1 MYSYPLSDFTA
12 QALKNILFSLYSKGL
27 LLSKAVNGQ
36 FFVPQELCDRIY
48 DTSMKEKIV
57 NAMKNTP
64 DLVGIEIRDDQL
76 VFTGFLGNYYPS
88 GIIAEEHVTSEASEQ
103 QEETQ
108 LTSVELQEHSEQSET
123 PATQQTPET
132 QTVQAAPATSEVQ
145 AISVFLDYFINHC
158 KTVNY
163 IQLVSPET
171 DNERYTMRGWFNQ
184 LGWKG
189 IEDRPLRTYFYERLS
204 GHTAFKTEENK
215 RKWLEARKAEKEQR
229 NNSNSQSID
238 EQQFAECEQPEEPE
252 DDQPAEFES
261 CSAAPE
267 CGQTAQSENV
277 EAASECEQPEGEQPA
292 EQTECEHLEQETEQ
306 VENTEPATGM

>member
-12 QALKNILFSLYSKGL
+12 QSLKNILFSLYSKGS

-36 FFVPQELCDRIY
+36 FFVPEELCYKIA
-48 DTSMKEKIV
+48 DTSMKEKIM

-64 DLVGIEIRDDQL
+64 DLVGIEIKDDQL
-76 VFTGFLGNYYPS
+76 VFSGFLGNYYPS
-88 GIIAEEHVTSEASEQ
+88 GIIAEEHVTSEMSEQ
-103 QEETQ
+103 QEETR
-108 LTSVELQEHSEQSET
+108 LTSVELQEYSEHAKTQATEQTSET
-123 PATQQTPET
+123 QATQET
-132 QTVQAAPATSEVQ
+132 PATSEVQ
-145 AISVFLDYFINHC
+145 AISVFLDYFIKHC
-158 KTVNY
+158 NDVSY

-184 LGWKG
+184 IGWKG

-204 GHTAFKTEENK
+204 GHTAFRTEEHK
-215 RKWLEARKAEKEQR
+215 RKWLENRKAEKEQR

-238 EQQFAECEQPEEPE
+238 EQQ
-252 DDQPAEFES
+252 
-261 CSAAPE
+261 
-267 CGQTAQSENV
+267 
-277 EAASECEQPEGEQPA
+277 ASECEQPEGEQPA

>member
-12 QALKNILFSLYSKGL
+12 QSLKNILFSLYSKGQ

-36 FFVPQELCDRIY
+36 FFVPQELCDRVY
-48 DTSMKEKIV
+48 NYTNPEWIV

-64 DLVGIEIRDDQL
+64 DLVGIEIKDDQL
-76 VFTGFLGNYYPS
+76 VFSGFLGNYYPS
-88 GIIAEEHVTSEASEQ
+88 GIIAEEHVTSEMSEYSEQ
-103 QEETQ
+103 GETQ
-108 LTSVELQEHSEQSET
+108 LPELQEYSEQSET
-123 PATQQTPET
+123 QATEQTPET
-132 QTVQAAPATSEVQ
+132 QTAQETPATEETSEVQ
-145 AISVFLDYFINHC
+145 AISVFLDYFIKHC
-158 KTVNY
+158 NDVSY

-184 LGWKG
+184 IGWKG

-204 GHTAFKTEENK
+204 GHTAFRTEEHK
-215 RKWLEARKAEKEQR
+215 RKWLENRKAEKEQR

-238 EQQFAECEQPEEPE
+238 EQQ
-252 DDQPAEFES
+252 
-261 CSAAPE
+261 
-267 CGQTAQSENV
+267 
-277 EAASECEQPEGEQPA
+277 ASECEQPEGEQPA

>member
-12 QALKNILFSLYSKGL
+12 QSLKNILFSLYSKGQ

-36 FFVPQELCDRIY
+36 FFVPEELCYKIA

-76 VFTGFLGNYYPS
+76 VFSGFLGNYYPS
-88 GIIAEEHVTSEASEQ
+88 GIIAEEHVTSEVSEQ

-108 LTSVELQEHSEQSET
+108 LTSVELQEYSEHAET
-123 PATQQTPET
+123 QATQQTPET
-132 QTVQAAPATSEVQ
+132 QEIQTAQAAQETQQEETSEVQ
-145 AISVFLDYFINHC
+145 AISVFLDFFTHHC
-158 KTVNY
+158 KEVSH

-189 IEDRPLRTYFYERLS
+189 IEDRPLRSFFYERLS
-204 GHTAFKTEENK
+204 GHTAFRTEENK
-215 RKWLEARKAEKEQR
+215 QRWLENRRAEKEQR
-229 NNSNSQSID
+229 QNNPISNAE
-238 EQQFAECEQPEEPE
+238 EQYAEQPEQAEDAECEQIETAQPEN
-252 DDQPAEFES
+252 AES
-261 CSAAPE
+261 
-267 CGQTAQSENV
+267 AQSE
-277 EAASECEQPEGEQPA
+277 EYLAPESEPELIEMPSERA
-292 EQTECEHLEQETEQ
+292 EL
-306 VENTEPATGM
+306 NSD

>member
-12 QALKNILFSLYSKGL
+12 QTLKNILFSLYSKGP
-27 LLSKAVNGQ
+27 LLSKAVNGN
-36 FFVPQELCDRIY
+36 FFVSSELCDRIY
-48 DTSMKEKIV
+48 NYTNPEWIV

-64 DLVGIEIRDDQL
+64 DLKGIEIRDDQL
-76 VFTGFLGNYYPS
+76 VFSGFLGNYHPT
-88 GIIAEEHVTSEASEQ
+88 GIIVEEQEVSEHSE

-108 LTSVELQEHSEQSET
+108 LLSTEMQEYSEQSGT
-123 PATQQTPET
+123 PATEQTPAAEGTEEEET
-132 QTVQAAPATSEVQ
+132 P

-158 KTVNY
+158 KTVSY

-184 LGWKG
+184 IGWKG

-204 GHTAFKTEENK
+204 GHTAFRTEEN
-215 RKWLEARKAEKEQR
+215 RQKWLENRKAEKEQR
-229 NNSNSQSID
+229 NSQNSQSID
-238 EQQFAECEQPEEPE
+238 EQQASECEQPEE
-252 DDQPAEFES
+252 FEAFL
-261 CSAAPE
+261 AAPE
-267 CGQTAQSENV
+267 CGQVQTAQPENV
-277 EAASECEQPEGEQPA
+277 EAAPECEQPEGEQPA